1 MNNCRRISR
10 RVVLTSAALSLGAG
24 TKPTF
29 SEAVSTSVLFQEAMP
44 AGCRI
49 NPLMSGRNRW
59 LLSKTQAPFCT
70 GVCSRLSV
78 PA

>member
-49 NPLMSGRNRW
+49 E
-59 LLSKTQAPFCT
+59 
-70 GVCSRLSV
+70 SRDHRVFDGQYLALQHRR
-78 PA
+78 PGFAAFAG